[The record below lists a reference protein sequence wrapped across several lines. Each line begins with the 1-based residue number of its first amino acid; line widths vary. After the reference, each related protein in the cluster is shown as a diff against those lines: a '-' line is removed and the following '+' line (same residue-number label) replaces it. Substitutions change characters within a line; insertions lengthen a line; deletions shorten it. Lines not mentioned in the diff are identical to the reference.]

1 MKNKLK
7 QISMWWRDML
17 SINECK
23 HILRSELDRDYD
35 ENDSL
40 RCLIVVAVNALYRE
54 RNKS

>member
-1 MKNKLK
+1 
-7 QISMWWRDML
+7 MWWRDML

-23 HILRSELDRDYD
+23 RILRSELDRDYD

-40 RCLIVVAVNALYRE
+40 RCLTVVAVNALYRE